1 MTDEN
6 QSYIW
11 ASSKIVICDVTEL
24 YLIFT
29 NEIDIKNNEQLI
41 CFVFKLFFSF
51 FFLQY
56 YIFYSACIRRRSP
69 IIFLF
74 TTKRFSHTTP
84 CRADK
89 NVNMLEYVTSF
100 FFSTNSNGD
109 WQINRQFGRHGEH
122 KIKHVHTIQLTK
134 PFSFFIFFSC
144 TQHTCKTFTPSFIL
158 SISVSHHPYFLY
170 P

>member
-69 IIFLF
+69 IIFFIHDKKIQSYHTLQSRQ
-74 TTKRFSHTTP
+74 KREHVRIRYF
-84 CRADK
+84 
-89 NVNMLEYVTSF
+89 F

-134 PFSFFIFFSC
+134 PFSLLHFFLL
-144 TQHTCKTFTPSFIL
+144 HTA
-158 SISVSHHPYFLY
+158 YM
-170 P
+170 

>member
-56 YIFYSACIRRRSP
+56 
-69 IIFLF
+69 
-74 TTKRFSHTTP
+74 
-84 CRADK
+84 
-89 NVNMLEYVTSF
+89 
-100 FFSTNSNGD
+100 
-109 WQINRQFGRHGEH
+109 
-122 KIKHVHTIQLTK
+122 
-134 PFSFFIFFSC
+134 
-144 TQHTCKTFTPSFIL
+144 IL
-158 SISVSHHPYFLY
+158 
-170 P
+170 

>member
-41 CFVFKLFFSF
+41 CFVFKLFFF
-51 FFLQY
+51 
-56 YIFYSACIRRRSP
+56 
-69 IIFLF
+69 IFLSSILYILQCVHKKAQSNNIF
-74 TTKRFSHTTP
+74 IHDKKIQSYHTLQSRQKREHVRIRYF
-84 CRADK
+84 
-89 NVNMLEYVTSF
+89 F